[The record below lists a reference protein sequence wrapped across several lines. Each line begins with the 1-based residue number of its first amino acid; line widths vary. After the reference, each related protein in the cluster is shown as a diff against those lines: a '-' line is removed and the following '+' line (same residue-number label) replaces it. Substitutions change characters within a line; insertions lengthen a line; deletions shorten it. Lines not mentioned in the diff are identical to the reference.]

1 MKNIVLVHGS
11 WYGAWCWDRV
21 AERLRASGHRVSAP
35 DLPAHGADRTP
46 VEQVSLAA
54 YVDRVAR
61 AIDEAKAGKAIVVGH
76 SMAGIVL
83 SELGERHPE
92 KVERLVYVA
101 AYMLGDGETI
111 FQHATTDA
119 GSALGPSLRPD
130 EKNGVIAVADEGFG
144 AALASGCAAADVEA
158 ARKNAR
164 PDPLAPL
171 ATPIHTTQARF
182 GSVPR
187 AYVKT
192 LADKA
197 VSTSLQTKLLAS
209 TPTPTQE
216 IASGHSPFFSHV
228 DELVAAIARAA
239 G

>member
-1 MKNIVLVHGS
+1 MKHIVLVHGS

-21 AERLRASGHRVSAP
+21 AERLRADGHRVTAP
-35 DLPAHGADRTP
+35 DLPAHGADTTP
-46 VEQVSLAA
+46 IADVSLAA
-54 YVDRVAR
+54 YVDRVAGVVGDGR
-61 AIDEAKAGKAIVVGH
+61 AVVVGH

-92 KVERLVYVA
+92 KVESLVYVA
-101 AYMLGDGETI
+101 AYLLGDGETI
-111 FQHATTDA
+111 FQHATTDG

-130 EKNGVIAVADEGFG
+130 EKNGVIAVADEGFA
-144 AALASGCAAADVEA
+144 AALASGCAETDIVR
-158 ARKNAR
+158 ARTKAR

-171 ATPIHTTQARF
+171 ATPIHTTPERF
-182 GSVPR
+182 GRVR
-187 AYVKT
+187 RTYVKT

-197 VSTSLQTKLLAS
+197 VSTSLQTKLLAA
-209 TPTPTQE
+209 TPTPTLE

-228 DELVAAIARAA
+228 DELVGAIRHAI